1 MVTESEKR
9 KWHLLPREKYPK
21 PLVFH
26 DGRLAFKPNVL
37 NTTAMF
43 LWLPIGLPLA
53 LLRFIIGISLPYNV
67 STPLLSSTSMKWR
80 LKGSIPHCPS
90 MQSETRGHLFVCN
103 HRTLLDPIYVAF
115 ALNGPVTTVTY
126 SLSRVSEALSPIKTI
141 RLTRNRDI
149 DGKAMDRL
157 LRRGHNLVVCP
168 EGTTCREP
176 YLLRFSPLF
185 AELTDE
191 IVPVALNV
199 RVSMFY
205 ATTATG
211 FKGFDALY
219 YLMNP
224 SMCYEL
230 EFLDKI
236 DTSRVRLGEG
246 SSIDMANLVQGVIGG
261 ALGFECTKL
270 NRKDKYMMLAGN
282 NGIVATSEK
291 KKTT

>member
-1 MVTESEKR
+1 MAV
-9 KWHLLPREKYPK
+9 
-21 PLVFH
+21 
-26 DGRLAFKPNVL
+26 
-37 NTTAMF
+37 
-43 LWLPIGLPLA
+43 
-53 LLRFIIGISLPYNV
+53 
-67 STPLLSSTSMKWR
+67 
-80 LKGSIPHCPS
+80 
-90 MQSETRGHLFVCN
+90 
-103 HRTLLDPIYVAF
+103 
-115 ALNGPVTTVTY
+115 ALNAPVTAVTY
-126 SLSRVSEALSPIKTI
+126 SLSRVSEALSPIKMI

-157 LRRGHNLVVCP
+157 LSRGHNLVVCP

-191 IVPVALNV
+191 IIPVALNV

-205 ATTATG
+205 ATTAKG

-236 DTSRVRLGEG
+236 DTSRVRVGEG
-246 SSIDMANLVQGVIGG
+246 SSIEMANLVQWVIGG

-270 NRKDKYMMLAGN
+270 TRKDKYMMLAGN
-282 NGIVATSEK
+282 NRIVA
-291 KKTT
+291 